1 MRKVEHQII
10 YITTKIPTMRMNE
23 TTVYQPFDIKIGFV
37 LQSNFRSNVIYKML
51 LSSYNMDQIIVHLC
65 WHDFVLFHAACFSKR
80 QVNQN
85 NNIQSFPSYTKQEK
99 RTFSIRKYNF
109 IQNLKIWESINY
121 NPIAIYLHLPCTITA
136 IQNVEERILNMINIR
151 F

>member
-1 MRKVEHQII
+1 
-10 YITTKIPTMRMNE
+10 MRMNE

-37 LQSNFRSNVIYKML
+37 LQSNFRSNNVIYKML

-109 IQNLKIWESINY
+109 ICLAKIITLKLVCNHCQSSKIPTKIAFNVQSIIGFVFQFY
-121 NPIAIYLHLPCTITA
+121 C
-136 IQNVEERILNMINIR
+136 
-151 F
+151 

>member
-37 LQSNFRSNVIYKML
+37 LQSNFRSIMAHKML

-80 QVNQN
+80 
-85 NNIQSFPSYTKQEK
+85 
-99 RTFSIRKYNF
+99 
-109 IQNLKIWESINY
+109 
-121 NPIAIYLHLPCTITA
+121 
-136 IQNVEERILNMINIR
+136 
-151 F
+151 

>member
-109 IQNLKIWESINY
+109 ICLAKIITLKLVCNHCQGSKIPTKIAFNVQSIIGFAY
-121 NPIAIYLHLPCTITA
+121 EFYC
-136 IQNVEERILNMINIR
+136 
-151 F
+151 

>member
-37 LQSNFRSNVIYKML
+37 LQSNFRSNNVIYKML

-80 QVNQN
+80 
-85 NNIQSFPSYTKQEK
+85 
-99 RTFSIRKYNF
+99 
-109 IQNLKIWESINY
+109 
-121 NPIAIYLHLPCTITA
+121 
-136 IQNVEERILNMINIR
+136 
-151 F
+151 